1 MAHIDGVE
9 RRVSVAILSG
19 VDGADKVKC
28 TSCGVTS
35 LRHGGAM
42 LYSNIMFNVYILYMA
57 NSFLQTF
64 IYIQLS

>member
-35 LRHGGAM
+35 LHHGGANAVQQYNVQC
-42 LYSNIMFNVYILYMA
+42 LYLIHG
-57 NSFLQTF
+57 
-64 IYIQLS
+64 